1 MKVTIE
7 FFLWIIF
14 FIVVY
19 RIIKNTI
26 QNAVNRG
33 IRDYEAQKEARRRK
47 EKEITV
53 DQKKIQDADFKDL

>member
-1 MKVTIE
+1 VKVTIE